1 MASGT
6 GIPALLD
13 MTLRRFFDIYEAIAA
28 VLHVRRGAERKH

>member
-6 GIPALLD
+6 GIPGLLD

-28 VLHVRRGAERKH
+28 VLHIRRTERKH

>member
-28 VLHVRRGAERKH
+28 VLHSRRATERKH